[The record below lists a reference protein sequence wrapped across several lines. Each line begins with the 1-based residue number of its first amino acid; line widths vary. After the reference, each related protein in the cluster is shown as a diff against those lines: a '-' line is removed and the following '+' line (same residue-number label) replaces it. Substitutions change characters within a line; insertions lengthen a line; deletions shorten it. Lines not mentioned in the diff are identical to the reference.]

1 MGGLSEFRGELPP
14 FPGRDKIPMLLLL
27 QQDHFTQLFSLMAQ
41 LSRIPS
47 RGEHGLALDTKAQ
60 IMSRRVWEILLLL
73 PTNPE
78 IKQGLQEID
87 SNSDL
92 ASLLDPESPQRL
104 LYTFYIIDWLGR
116 PARLRRHSGLR
127 DGQDSP
133 SPRPGSSLAHA
144 PTGWVAQFVAAG
156 GLRHLHNVFCSG
168 ALGRRGS
175 APWCEWRQ
183 DCLGALLRLLVQF
196 GVDQNDA
203 DTLADQLADA
213 TANPRRRLK
222 WSQTRKSSLD
232 RLLVPILSQN
242 MLELMDIERVMP
254 KLGEVFLA
262 ASQPMSREA
271 TQYRTGLFGRSQ
283 VVHFAMSLLVSWIY
297 SAPKEAEVA
306 MFEVSGLA
314 TWLRSLLLEDHDPG
328 VRREVS
334 CGSPILNLYSITRCA
349 PAFIGS
355 ALARPATRGQELPV

>member
-1 MGGLSEFRGELPP
+1 
-14 FPGRDKIPMLLLL
+14 MLLLL

-127 DGQDSP
+127 EGQDSP
-133 SPRPGSSLAHA
+133 SPRPGSSLAQA

-175 APWCEWRQ
+175 APWCEWRLSW
-183 DCLGALLRLLVQF
+183 CLAHPASCAVWCR
-196 GVDQNDA
+196 
-203 DTLADQLADA
+203 
-213 TANPRRRLK
+213 P
-222 WSQTRKSSLD
+222 
-232 RLLVPILSQN
+232 
-242 MLELMDIERVMP
+242 ERCRHP
-254 KLGEVFLA
+254 
-262 ASQPMSREA
+262 
-271 TQYRTGLFGRSQ
+271 
-283 VVHFAMSLLVSWIY
+283 
-297 SAPKEAEVA
+297 
-306 MFEVSGLA
+306 
-314 TWLRSLLLEDHDPG
+314 
-328 VRREVS
+328 
-334 CGSPILNLYSITRCA
+334 C
-349 PAFIGS
+349 
-355 ALARPATRGQELPV
+355 

>member
-168 ALGRRGS
+168 ALGRRGT

-222 WSQTRKSSLD
+222 WSQNRKSSLD
-232 RLLVPILSQN
+232 RLLVPILSQS
-242 MLELMDIERVMP
+242 MLELMDIDRVMP

-328 VRREVS
+328 VRREVRKKQHMQ
-334 CGSPILNLYSITRCA
+334 NLTHI
-349 PAFIGS
+349 
-355 ALARPATRGQELPV
+355 